1 MTIIKEFIKKYAV
14 TVKYIFFGGLTTLV
28 NMLAYS
34 LCYDLFQVANTLSTV
49 IAWVLSV
56 AFAFVT
62 NKLFVFGSRRT
73 KPREIFAEAFDFTV
87 CRIVTG
93 LLELGIMYLS
103 VDILGNNGTVM
114 KLLTNV
120 IVIVLN
126 YIASKLIIF
135 KKDDSVK

>member
-1 MTIIKEFIKKYAV
+1 MIKIKDFIKKYAV
-14 TVKYIFFGGLTTLV
+14 AVKYIFFGGLTTLV
-28 NMLAYS
+28 NMLTYS
-34 LCYDLFQVANTLSTV
+34 LCYDLFRLANTLSTV
-49 IAWVLSV
+49 LAWVLSV

-62 NKLFVFGSRRT
+62 NKRFVFESRRT
-73 KPREIFAEAFDFTV
+73 EPREVFVEALDFTV
-87 CRIVTG
+87 CRVGTG

-103 VDILGNNGTVM
+103 VDILGNNGTLM

-135 KKDDSVK
+135 KKGR